1 MNFRMLRFK
10 LGLMAVAMG
19 LVLGGSGCGS
29 QPKKTL
35 KVDGKSYP
43 ECSLAVIS
51 DFNHM
56 ARFYDKALEGGLSAQ
71 EQQARLTELEK
82 ELTIFLEHHLN
93 EGDCAASVK
102 DSDEPMSLSFPANR
116 EELETR
122 VKSILE
128 RVQKKL
134 PNVRN

>member
-1 MNFRMLRFK
+1 MNLQNLRFK
-10 LGLMAVAMG
+10 LGMVAVAMA

-51 DFNHM
+51 DFNQM
-56 ARFYDKALEGGLSAQ
+56 ARAHSAALEGGLSAQ
-71 EQQARLTELEK
+71 DQRARLADLEK
-82 ELTIFLEHHLN
+82 ELTIFFERHLN
-93 EGDCAASVK
+93 EGTCAASVK
-102 DSDEPMSLSFPANR
+102 DSDEAVDLSFPANR

-122 VKSILE
+122 VKSILD
-128 RVQKKL
+128 RVRKKL
-134 PNVRN
+134 PSAQN

>member
-1 MNFRMLRFK
+1 MNLRMLRFK
-10 LGLMAVAMG
+10 LGMMAVALS

-56 ARFYDKALEGGLSAQ
+56 ARFYDKALEGGLSVQ
-71 EQQARLTELEK
+71 EQKARLADLEK
-82 ELTIFLEHHLN
+82 ELTIFLELHLN

-102 DSDEPMSLSFPANR
+102 DSDEAMNLSFPANR

-122 VKSILE
+122 VKSILD